1 MASLWR
7 FLLLAIMPYSF
18 AEEASLQLDDEC
30 LDESCTLN
38 ALQLRGAAAAVPVV
52 PDIDDIIEDP
62 DDEEEEEDD
71 DEDEEDEEDG
81 GKPAGLDDHEDEEEE
96 DGPNPDEASD
106 SGIPAWEPLP
116 EDANCS
122 KPDAQCGGQWYYGP
136 TCCWHGHLCY
146 QVNEYYSQCVTK
158 DKAEELADA
167 ASEPSTTTTTTNA
180 DPQGCQIGY
189 GQCGGFDEDTK
200 TNWTGST
207 CCHAGFICSEKSKFF
222 SQCKPMAKGGPFMPY
237 KPTKALEEPSDA
249 PVFTF
254 YVYRASSEEGSDL
267 LDNINVGNLA
277 GTLWYLQNEVVFV
290 RPRKFNISKIV
301 RYKISTKSTTPLYD
315 LGMNFGVR
323 FAYDSAQCDGP
334 WSCDLNYDRF
344 GYFVGCNNLGSFPF
358 PTYDIHYPGAKW
370 YALPGPCSSKTYQDK
385 DAKCIKEQPGGRC
398 DGTPTGQGN
407 CTYSIE
413 VVGSLTIDEI
423 DGIKDYHE
431 FIHTGGVEFNKTL
444 DKGEGCTFWNNMNVT
459 AKNIERVEK
468 VRALFE
474 KKYPDQPLD
483 EDMEAPACD
492 FNFTAFYGK
501 DPSYLTTT
509 AAPTTEAAT
518 TEAPTTTEA
527 ATTEAE
533 TTEAAT
539 TEVATTEAETM
550 EPATTEAET
559 TEAPTTEAETTVPE
573 TTEAETTEA
582 ETTET
587 ATTEAETTEAE
598 TTEAETTEAE
608 TTEAETT
615 EAETTEE
622 PVPEETTKTALST
635 PAGCKDAE
643 FGTHCYSAVTWAK
656 EHGLKLHPTWYPGLT
671 SSSPFSDFQAR
682 VHHVNPKDCPLPCTK
697 DAGCHTAVAGEHCYS
712 AVKWAMKSGITQHPT
727 WYKGLTKESSFHD
740 FQVAVHKA
748 TPKKCPMPCEA

>member
-1 MASLWR
+1 MWKGSGICISRLGACSQDTKPPCQSCSLSCQASHPTTTRSGLDTPGHIAAKVEVPRVVYPADELQTRRLQHFLAEIGKNPQRLAGEWIAEHPKAKKLQKAILDTDFATDVEGFENCLEGSLWR

-52 PDIDDIIEDP
+52 PDIDDIIEERGNPSMTQQDP
-62 DDEEEEEDD
+62 DDEEEEDD

-158 DKAEELADA
+158 DKA
-167 ASEPSTTTTTTNA
+167 
-180 DPQGCQIGY
+180 
-189 GQCGGFDEDTK
+189 
-200 TNWTGST
+200 
-207 CCHAGFICSEKSKFF
+207 
-222 SQCKPMAKGGPFMPY
+222 KGGPFMPY
-237 KPTKALEEPSDA
+237 KPTKEPSDA

-518 TEAPTTTEA
+518 TEAPTTT
-527 ATTEAE
+527 
-533 TTEAAT
+533 
-539 TEVATTEAETM
+539 
-550 EPATTEAET
+550 
-559 TEAPTTEAETTVPE
+559 
-573 TTEAETTEA
+573 TTEA

-598 TTEAETTEAE
+598 TTEAETTEA
-608 TTEAETT
+608 
-615 EAETTEE
+615 
-622 PVPEETTKTALST
+622 ETTKTALST

-712 AVKWAMKSGITQHPT
+712 AVKWAAWRI
-727 WYKGLTKESSFHD
+727 D
-740 FQVAVHKA
+740 
-748 TPKKCPMPCEA
+748 

>member
-1 MASLWR
+1 
-7 FLLLAIMPYSF
+7 MPTAPSRTRSAVVSGTMGPPAAGMGTF
-18 AEEASLQLDDEC
+18 A
-30 LDESCTLN
+30 T
-38 ALQLRGAAAAVPVV
+38 R
-52 PDIDDIIEDP
+52 
-62 DDEEEEEDD
+62 
-71 DEDEEDEEDG
+71 
-81 GKPAGLDDHEDEEEE
+81 
-96 DGPNPDEASD
+96 
-106 SGIPAWEPLP
+106 
-116 EDANCS
+116 
-122 KPDAQCGGQWYYGP
+122 
-136 TCCWHGHLCY
+136 
-146 QVNEYYSQCVTK
+146 
-158 DKAEELADA
+158 
-167 ASEPSTTTTTTNA
+167 
-180 DPQGCQIGY
+180 
-189 GQCGGFDEDTK
+189 QCGGFDEDTK

-207 CCHAGFICSEKSKFF
+207 CCHAGFICSEAHAIVSTT
-222 SQCKPMAKGGPFMPY
+222 STRRRGGPFMPY

-398 DGTPTGQGN
+398 DGTPTGQGRRERGASAMQAFRGVEEAGEGN

-518 TEAPTTTEA
+518 TEAPTTT
-527 ATTEAE
+527 
-533 TTEAAT
+533 
-539 TEVATTEAETM
+539 
-550 EPATTEAET
+550 
-559 TEAPTTEAETTVPE
+559 
-573 TTEAETTEA
+573 TTEA

-598 TTEAETTEAE
+598 TTEAETTEA
-608 TTEAETT
+608 
-615 EAETTEE
+615 
-622 PVPEETTKTALST
+622 ETTKTALST

-712 AVKWAMKSGITQHPT
+712 AVKWAAWRI
-727 WYKGLTKESSFHD
+727 D
-740 FQVAVHKA
+740 
-748 TPKKCPMPCEA
+748 